1 MWDSRRDTDV
11 KNRLLNSVGE
21 GKGGMIWEKSTETC
35 ILSCVKQI
43 VSPGLMHDTGCSG
56 LVHWDTPEGVHTQV
70 SITHPGRVMAEE
82 PLRAMGLTFSLG
94 TETEHSSCCAPVKRL
109 PVLMALSLRFEW
121 FLTGMVRMNS
131 SFYLKTKAEF
141 DWSSLCNTDL
151 GKWNLVPQMKSD
163 FIWGPSTF

>member
-1 MWDSRRDTDV
+1 MRDSKRDIV
-11 KNRLLNSVGE
+11 LKNRLLNSVGE
-21 GKGGMIWEKSTETC
+21 GQGGMIWENGIETC
-35 ILSCVKQI
+35 ISPYVKQMTSASLI
-43 VSPGLMHDTGCSG
+43 HETGHSK

-141 DWSSLCNTDL
+141 DWRSLCNTDL
-151 GKWNLVPQMKSD
+151 GK
-163 FIWGPSTF
+163 